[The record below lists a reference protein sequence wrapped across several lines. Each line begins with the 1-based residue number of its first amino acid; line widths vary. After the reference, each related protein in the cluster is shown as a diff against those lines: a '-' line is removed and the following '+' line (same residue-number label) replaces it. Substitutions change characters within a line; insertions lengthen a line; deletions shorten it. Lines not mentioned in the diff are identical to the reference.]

1 MGLRSRNGLGRASGR
16 ATHGLGSPLTVRT
29 NPPPKPQVEILS
41 KQNLE
46 EFMQKNIFSKLDM
59 HDTTFRPELVDEY
72 LPRKM
77 ESATRD
83 PKTGGLLAGAGRHP
97 LPIPVQDYLGG
108 LGLYSTPK
116 DLVKV
121 LKEVLAGG
129 GTIIKRESVT
139 EILNG
144 QLNDETRAAFMQV
157 IDGRSK
163 SHLRQT
169 WPAGFE
175 GTFGLSSSINFD
187 DFPGRR
193 AKHSMNWAGASGLQA
208 VSNSDLVRSLSLSL
222 PPTSWPSLHSH
233 RKHTFGTILSLPSQI
248 DC

>member
-1 MGLRSRNGLGRASGR
+1 MDWAGRVVGQPQV
-16 ATHGLGSPLTVRT
+16 LDSPFTAIT
-29 NPPPKPQVEILS
+29 ETPPKSQVEILS
-41 KQNLE
+41 KQSLE
-46 EFMQKNIFSKLDM
+46 EFMRKNIFSKLDM
-59 HDTTFRPELVDEY
+59 HDTTFRPEVVDGY

-121 LKEVLAGG
+121 LKEVLASG

-139 EILNG
+139 EMLKG
-144 QLNDETRAAFMQV
+144 QLNDKTRAAFMQV

-169 WPAGFE
+169 WPNGYE

-193 AKHSMNWAGASGLQA
+193 SKNSMNWAGASGLQA
-208 VSNSDLVRSLSLSL
+208 VSAFDIVRVVC
-222 PPTSWPSLHSH
+222 PPFPHVMAIIASH
-233 RKHTFGTILSLPSQI
+233 
-248 DC
+248 